1 MTRVIKPLSKQVIL
15 KAEDH
20 LLQKQ
25 VVEEVTKNKVV
36 KLVFRQVLT
45 VKTVHYLKVV
55 TVVTELQ
62 VVEAQDF
69 MVEVVVLVIVMHLDL
84 MVLVVEDHHTM
95 DTHRLPQVQLKK
107 VPLKKVVEQAI
118 HYM

>member
-1 MTRVIKPLSKQVIL
+1 M
-15 KAEDH
+15 
-20 LLQKQ
+20 
-25 VVEEVTKNKVV
+25 VE
-36 KLVFRQVLT
+36 
-45 VKTVHYLKVV
+45 YLKVV

-69 MVEVVVLVIVMHLDL
+69 MVEVVAQVIVMHLDL

-107 VPLKKVVEQAI
+107 VPLKKVVVQAI